1 MRLFK
6 EIQLFTLAAALFASC
21 STDDNVDTPQ
31 GQGVS
36 VRFTMTTRASSGT
49 GTPQDPVE
57 ALQVE
62 RFNHYWVVFTDASSK
77 IVAIVNN
84 TCALT
89 EKDEFSVKLSP
100 GHYVVYGFAN
110 IADSYLESLG
120 IAEGST
126 MPDLSTTLFTPD
138 NRFFGNSVT
147 TLLPVETFQADYAAS
162 GNQGIPMTSSNGQAV
177 EITNAVTVA
186 SSVEVVRMFA
196 KVEFLFSNNTGTD
209 LTLRSQSISNLSVN
223 NGDGTGFIPLYN
235 DDSRSFTFLDGKP
248 FKTLGHSYGAGLEL
262 ANGVTNV
269 SRSFY
274 VLESQADEITNSFL
288 LDFNV
293 VKKGEDPSDKT
304 EYMRYGLTDENTF
317 TAIRRN
323 DWIRIPISFSDWQMR
338 LEARTYPP
346 IGGYPEAEIEEGE
359 SNEFVVTF
367 TGGGDFSI
375 RPFIRKFGDGSDW
388 FGIDNT
394 VKISGT
400 PTIIV
405 DDPNDLFLTAPTL
418 KSTGEILG
426 RMKVATGKKATI
438 ELTAKVVVSASP
450 LVTKTLKRKI
460 YVTQK

>member
-21 STDDNVDTPQ
+21 STDSHIELSE
-31 GQGVS
+31 GQGVN

-49 GTPQDPVE
+49 GRPQDPVE

-77 IVAIVNN
+77 IVAIVNQ
-84 TCALT
+84 TCDLT

-120 IAEGST
+120 IAEGNT
-126 MPDLSTTLFTPD
+126 MPDLSATLFTPD
-138 NRFFGNSVT
+138 NRFFGHSVT
-147 TLLPVETFQADYAAS
+147 TLLPVETFQADYAAH
-162 GNQGIPMTSSNGQAV
+162 GNPGIPMTSVNGQPV

-186 SSVEVVRMFA
+186 NSVEVVRMFA
-196 KVEFLFSNNTGTD
+196 KVEFLFSNNSGSD

-223 NGDGTGFIPLYN
+223 NDDGTGFIPLYN
-235 DDSRSFTFLDGKP
+235 KDDRSFTFLDGKP
-248 FKTLGHSYGAGLEL
+248 FKTLSHSYGDGLEL
-262 ANGVTNV
+262 VNGVTNV
-269 SRSFY
+269 SRAFY

-304 EYMRYGLTDENTF
+304 EYMRYGLTDESTL

-323 DWIRIPISFSDWQMR
+323 DWIRIPITFGEWQMR

-346 IGGYPEAEIEEGE
+346 IGGYPEAEIEDGD
-359 SNEFVVTF
+359 NEFVVTF

-375 RPFIRKFGDGSDW
+375 RPFIRKFGDGSEW

-394 VKISGT
+394 AKVVGD
-400 PTIIV
+400 PTITV
-405 DDPNDLFLTAPTL
+405 TDPDNIFSTAPRL

-426 RMKVATGKKATI
+426 RMKVATGLKATI
-438 ELTAKVVVSASP
+438 DLTVTVATSTSP
-450 LVTKTLKRKI
+450 LVTKTLTRKI
-460 YVTQK
+460 FVTQK